1 MILRW
6 CQISRIEADNYR
18 SDSWLAA
25 DSGAPAPGYAEFMHA
40 WILNDTRG
48 PSSYTLAEVG
58 TPEPGPD
65 EVRVKLVM
73 SALNRLDLWMS
84 MGLPAPKDFPHVA
97 GGDGAGYVDAL
108 GEGVE
113 GLAEGDEVVVNP
125 SIGFA
130 PTTNHIPFSGK
141 LGVLGEHSWG
151 TMGEYVVVP
160 ASNVTPKAP
169 HLDWDQAA
177 AYGLAYG
184 TAYRMLR
191 RARLSAGDLLLVVG
205 VGGGVSSAGLLIGLL
220 MGAEVYVTSRSPAKI
235 ARAIELGAV
244 GGFGS
249 TAQFSKELRAAA
261 RRQADVVF
269 ENVGPV
275 TWNQSMR
282 SLKPGGRVVT
292 CGSTSG
298 TKVEVSMPPL
308 FFRHQEII
316 GSTMFDHDDFARV
329 STWVANGAL
338 PVLVDSVYE
347 FEDLPAALARM
358 KAGDQQGKLVV
369 RRRAA

>member
-1 MILRW
+1 M
-6 CQISRIEADNYR
+6 
-18 SDSWLAA
+18 
-25 DSGAPAPGYAEFMHA
+25 GYAETMYA
-40 WILNDTRG
+40 WILNDTKG
-48 PSSYTLAEVG
+48 PSSYTLTEVDM
-58 TPEPGPD
+58 PEPGPD

-84 MGLPAPKDFPHVA
+84 MGLPAPKHFPHVA
-97 GGDGAGYVDAL
+97 GGDGAGTIDAL
-108 GEGVE
+108 GEGVN
-113 GLAEGDEVVVNP
+113 GLVEGDKVIINP
-125 SIGFA
+125 SIGYA
-130 PTTNHIPFSGK
+130 PTTDHIPFSGK
-141 LGVLGEHSWG
+141 LGVLGEHTWG
-151 TMGEYVVVP
+151 TFAEYVVVP
-160 ASNVTPKAP
+160 TSNVAPKVP

-205 VGGGVSSAGLLIGLL
+205 VGGGVSSAGLLIGRV

-235 ARAIELGAV
+235 ARSIELGAV
-244 GGFGS
+244 TGFES
-249 TAQFSKELRAAA
+249 TAEFSKELRAAA

-269 ENVGPV
+269 ENVGPA

-282 SLKPGGRVVT
+282 SIRPGGRVVT

-298 TKVEVSMPPL
+298 AKVEISMPPL

-316 GSTMFDHDDFARV
+316 GSTMFDHEDFAQV
-329 STWVANGAL
+329 SAWVANGDL

-347 FEDLPAALARM
+347 FDDLPAALARM
-358 KAGDQQGKLVV
+358 KAGDQHGKLVI
-369 RRRAA
+369 RRRTG

>member
-1 MILRW
+1 MDVYGA
-6 CQISRIEADNYR
+6 SR
-18 SDSWLAA
+18 
-25 DSGAPAPGYAEFMHA
+25 PQ
-40 WILNDTRG
+40 
-48 PSSYTLAEVG
+48 
-58 TPEPGPD
+58 
-65 EVRVKLVM
+65 
-73 SALNRLDLWMS
+73 AL
-84 MGLPAPKDFPHVA
+84 PHVP
-97 GGDGAGYVDAL
+97 GGDGAGVIDAL
-108 GEGVE
+108 GEGVD
-113 GLAEGDEVVVNP
+113 GLAEGEEVIVNP
-125 SIGFA
+125 GIGFA
-130 PTTNHIPFSGK
+130 PTTDHIPFGGK

-151 TMGEYVVVP
+151 TMGEYVVLP
-160 ASNVTPKAP
+160 AANVAPKPA

-205 VGGGVSSAGLLIGLL
+205 VGGGVSSAGLLIGRI

-244 GGFGS
+244 NGFES
-249 TAQFSKELRAAA
+249 TAEFSKELRAIA

-269 ENVGPV
+269 ENVGPA

-282 SLKPGGRVVT
+282 SLTPGGRVVT

-298 TKVEVSMPPL
+298 AKVEISMPPL

-316 GSTMFDHDDFARV
+316 GSTMFDHEDFARV
-329 STWVANGAL
+329 TSWVTNGEL
-338 PVLVDSVYE
+338 PVLVDSIYE

-358 KAGDQQGKLVV
+358 KAGEHHGKLVI